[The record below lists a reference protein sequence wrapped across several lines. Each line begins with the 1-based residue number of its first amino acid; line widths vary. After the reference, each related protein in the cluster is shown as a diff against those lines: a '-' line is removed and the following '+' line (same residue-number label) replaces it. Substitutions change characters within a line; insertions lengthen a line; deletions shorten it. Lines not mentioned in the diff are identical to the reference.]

1 MKRRLAL
8 LDYALGALRRRTGRN
23 VSIVVGMALVV
34 GLFASVLFLTDAI
47 RREFALGI
55 DGTPD
60 LTVQVLAAGRPA
72 LVPVATLEGLGARRG
87 VRSVEP
93 RVWGYL
99 YVPSLEANLTVIGIR
114 DPGETGREGNALV
127 SGRLPVA
134 PHEMA
139 VGATLAHALGLRLG
153 DKMAFPKPGGFHLM
167 QVVGIFR
174 SESELRTA
182 DLLLTAEGDAR
193 TLLGVPEGMA
203 TDIAIH
209 LGNPDEA
216 AVVSSVIQA
225 SLPGARVL
233 EKRLLRRTYELTF
246 DERGGLVAAMGL
258 PALIALLLLAWER
271 LTGLSE
277 GERREI
283 GILKAIGW
291 ETSDVLMA
299 RTMESALIAFVGTAA
314 GVLLAYVYVFV
325 AEAPGLRDA
334 LFGWSALY
342 PRFRLTPAVDVAQV
356 LTLLGTV
363 VVPYVAVSLIPA
375 FRAATLDPD
384 RAMRGLA

>member
-1 MKRRLAL
+1 MKRQLAL
-8 LDYALGALRRRTGRN
+8 LDYALGALRRRAGRN
-23 VSIVVGMALVV
+23 ASIVVGMALVV
-34 GLFASVLFLTDAI
+34 GLFASVLFLTDGL
-47 RREFALGI
+47 RREFALGVE
-55 DGTPD
+55 GAPD
-60 LTVQVLAAGRPA
+60 LTVQALAGGRPA
-72 LVPVATLEGLGARRG
+72 LVASTTLRELASRRG

-99 YVPSLEANLTVIGIR
+99 YVSSLEANLTVVGTR
-114 DPGETGREGNALV
+114 RGAHGDGARPSRVE
-127 SGRLPVA
+127 GRLPA
-134 PHEMA
+134 ASQEMA
-139 VGATLAHALGLRLG
+139 IGAALARELGLRVG
-153 DKMAFPKPGGFHLM
+153 DRMAFPRPGGFHLLE
-167 QVVGIFR
+167 VVGVFR
-174 SESELRTA
+174 AESGLRTA
-182 DLLLTAEGDAR
+182 DLLLTPEDDAR
-193 TLLGVPEGMA
+193 ILLGVPEGMA

-216 AVVSSVIQA
+216 AVVSALVRDA
-225 SLPGARVL
+225 LPSARVL

-258 PALIALLLLAWER
+258 PALVALLLLAWER

-291 ETSDVLMA
+291 ETGDVLTA
-299 RTMESALIAFVGTAA
+299 RVMESALLAFAGTAI
-314 GVLLAYVYVFV
+314 GLTLAYVFVFV

-342 PRFRLTPAVDVAQV
+342 PRFRLTPAVDAAQV

-384 RAMRGLA
+384 RAMRGLS

>member
-1 MKRRLAL
+1 VKRQLAL
-8 LDYALGALRRRTGRN
+8 LDYALGALRRRAGRN
-23 VSIVVGMALVV
+23 ASIVVGMALVV
-34 GLFASVLFLTDAI
+34 GLFASVLFLTDGI

-55 DGTPD
+55 EGAPD
-60 LTVQVLAAGRPA
+60 LTVQVLTGGRPG
-72 LVPVATLEGLGARRG
+72 LVPAGTLSELASRRG

-99 YVPSLEANLTVIGIR
+99 YVPSLEANLTVVGVR
-114 DPGETGREGNALV
+114 PGARAGEGAELV
-127 SGRLPVA
+127 DGRLPEA
-134 PHEMA
+134 AHEMA
-139 VGATLAHALGLRLG
+139 IGAALARRLGLRPG
-153 DKMAFPKPGGFHLM
+153 DQMAFPKPGGFHLLR
-167 QVVGIFR
+167 VVGVFR
-174 SESELRTA
+174 AASELRTA
-182 DLLLTAEGDAR
+182 DLLLTQEGDAR
-193 TLLGVPEGMA
+193 TVLGVPEGMA

-209 LGNPDEA
+209 LGNPDEG
-216 AVVSSVIQA
+216 AVVTELVEE

-246 DERGGLVAAMGL
+246 DERGGIVAAMGL
-258 PALIALLLLAWER
+258 PALVALLLLAWER

-291 ETSDVLMA
+291 ETRDVLTA
-299 RTMESALIAFVGTAA
+299 RVYESVAIALAGTSI
-314 GVLLAYVYVFV
+314 GVALAYVFVFV

-342 PRFRLTPAVDVAQV
+342 PRFRLVPTVDTAQV

-363 VVPYVAVSLIPA
+363 VVPYVALSLLPA

-384 RAMRGLA
+384 RAMRGLT